1 MTKERPEV
9 RQARR
14 RPTSY
19 DVARMAGVSQSAVS
33 RCFRPGN
40 SISDEKR
47 KAILKAAAK
56 LGYEPNAFASS
67 LITKRSNL
75 VAIIISNLTNLYYPQ
90 VLAELTQRF
99 DAQGIRVL
107 LFSLQN
113 EGDVGK
119 MLSQVWRYRVD
130 GAIAAA
136 HLSADHLAQFT
147 RHRVPVVLYNRWA
160 ENDAVPSVFCDSI
173 GGERL
178 LVDRLVAAGHR
189 HFAIVAGPA
198 DSYVSGQ
205 RVDGAMTRL
214 AHHGLTA
221 TIIPGRFDHES
232 GAEGLRQA
240 MAMKQRPDA
249 LICANDLMA
258 IGAIDA
264 ARDRVGLRPE
274 RPTALFCFSDRVAMG
289 AYQAAAA
296 LGLRI
301 PEDLSIVGFDGVE
314 PAAWPSYR
322 LTTIRQPVRR
332 MTDAAV
338 TMLLERIANPD
349 LPPEIRSFTGA
360 FIEGRSAR
368 LEP

>member
-205 RVDGAMTRL
+205 RVDGAVTRL

-264 ARDRVGLRPE
+264 ARDRVGLR
-274 RPTALFCFSDRVAMG
+274 V
-289 AYQAAAA
+289 
-296 LGLRI
+296 